1 VLSIVQARDLA
12 RQQLAEAL
20 PRRWRHVEAVGARS
34 EEIGGYVV
42 GEDAGTLAAAAWL
55 HDVGYA
61 PALRDTGFHPLDGA
75 RWQRSLGVSERV
87 AALVAHHSCA
97 WLEAEERALIGQLRA
112 EFAQEESATA
122 DALWYCDLT
131 TGPDGESLRV
141 EERIGEII
149 ARYGPDDLVTRF
161 ITRAEPVLVAAVR
174 RTERRLNDAG
184 VGQPM

>member
-1 VLSIVQARDLA
+1 MLSVDQARDLA

-20 PRRWRHVEAVGARS
+20 PRRWRHVEAVGLRS
-34 EEIGGYVV
+34 EEVGGYVV

-61 PALRDTGFHPLDGA
+61 PALFDTGFHPIDGA
-75 RWQRSLGVSERV
+75 RWLRSIGVSERV
-87 AALVAHHSCA
+87 TALVAHHSCA
-97 WLEAEERALIGQLRA
+97 WLEAAERGLVDQLRA
-112 EFAQEESATA
+112 EFPQEESPTA

-141 EERIGEII
+141 EERIAEII
-149 ARYGPDDLVTRF
+149 ARYGPEDLVTRF
-161 ITRAEPVLVAAVR
+161 ISRARPELVAAVR
-174 RTERRLNDAG
+174 RTERRLADAG